1 MTCTVL
7 LTPQN
12 GRFRAQVAELP
23 ECEVEADGRD
33 EALALLER
41 RIQEIVKRSEI
52 LHLEIP
58 MPAKESFQQKMSVA
72 KPLNLVKFEA
82 PRVVNDPDP
91 QRKTFWDFY
100 GIFKDDPTLWPMID
114 EIERR
119 RDRQRIPTSKR
130 RKK

>member
-12 GRFRAQVAELP
+12 GRFRAQVAKLP
-23 ECEVEADGRD
+23 ECEVEAEGRD
-33 EALALLER
+33 QALVLLER

-58 MPAKESFQQKMSVA
+58 TPAKKSFRQKASAA
-72 KPLNLVKFEA
+72 KPPNLVKFEA
-82 PRVVNDPDP
+82 PRVLNDPEP
-91 QRKTFWDFY
+91 PRKGFWDYY

-119 RDRQRIPTSKR
+119 RDRQRIPQNAMSI
-130 RKK
+130 

>member
-12 GRFRAQVAELP
+12 GGFRAQVAELP
-23 ECEVEADGRD
+23 EVEVEAEGRD
-33 EALALLER
+33 ETLALVEK
-41 RIQEIVKRSEI
+41 RIREIVKRSEI

-58 MPAKESFQQKMSVA
+58 TPAKPFRQKANAA
-72 KPLNLVKFEA
+72 KPPNLVRFEA
-82 PRVVNDPDP
+82 PNYLNAKEPP
-91 QRKTFWDFY
+91 RKTIWDYY
-100 GIFKDDPTLWPMID
+100 GIFKDDPTWWPMID